1 MPPTIN
7 LPGLDLT
14 QGGPTGLGGVPD
26 GHQVNYSM
34 TITKEE
40 TEDEAN
46 HRRRREWWTL
56 VYSLCLVGVVVALC
70 VHIAL
75 NPSAG
80 KEDRQWG
87 LALIGVLVGNFSGYI
102 LKTQK

>member
-1 MPPTIN
+1 MPPSVVD
-7 LPGLDLT
+7 GLDLT
-14 QGGPTGLGGVPD
+14 QPGPTGLGLIPD

-34 TITKEE
+34 TVTKEE
-40 TEDEAN
+40 SENEAI

-56 VYSLCLVGVVVALC
+56 VYSLVLVGAVIALC
-70 VHIAL
+70 IHIAL

>member
-1 MPPTIN
+1 MSPTVVPP
-7 LPGLDLT
+7 LDLT
-14 QGGPTGLGGVPD
+14 KTGPTALGLVPD

-34 TITKEE
+34 TVTKEE
-40 TEDEAN
+40 TEDEAK

-56 VYSLCLVGVVVALC
+56 LYSLFLVGVVVVLC
-70 VHIAL
+70 VHLAL